1 MNEIPRMHVNSA
13 YGCCLATF
21 LFDLHFLGHVLHPPK
36 KKEFSKFYFMQVEG
50 DI

>member
-1 MNEIPRMHVNSA
+1 MNEIPRMHANSA
-13 YGCCLATF
+13 YGCFLATF
-21 LFDLHFLGHVLHPPK
+21 SFDLNFLSHVLHPPK